1 MATTAVMMLVLFLC
15 FFVIRGFGRT
25 VTRRFSLDGF
35 VLGNV
40 DTVVVGFL
48 LATIGYTLL
57 SIVSTGASTLFA
69 VIGLSLFIAV
79 LSIVSIKHEGFSG
92 YFRLTLIETVP
103 FIVITCLALLNLLE
117 LGFHASPDIYGFAS
131 ATGYFTD
138 DLSYQNLQVDYMIAT
153 GLDQPDWLGNIPGV
167 TNLDAPWNIAD
178 ARLRFTSDL
187 VLGSGRLGCVL
198 IVALFG
204 KIFGAYSALALAL
217 PMLMV
222 FTAWVT
228 AHYGIQIFLKVFASL
243 NTALDGKKLLFVS
256 AITNLVLVVS
266 PISQLL
272 ITEGALPQFWTLA
285 ALSWQI
291 YIGLSFAG
299 QHAAAMQLKPILL
312 LVPGPLFVATSYGT
326 GLILLVPATAL
337 FFLSRIRLKKSDFGK
352 IPKLIAIG
360 LFVTLPAMALAWYL
374 NRYTFIAVISAF
386 ISSGTGAPYNPG
398 YLSITSGLVQ
408 FETGLN
414 YLPLNSAG
422 GGFTTDQNDIQ
433 SAQFQWA
440 LLIFILA
447 LCLARLIRV
456 KKLSLNLFVYLAF
469 SILLTVQSMKLLF
482 PEEPVS
488 TYFYIRSFMNW
499 VVVGLPIMAAVIFAA
514 LPVRTIKQLYT
525 GMKPLAVLVL
535 VIQLPLALTQSYS
548 ARASSVPILPEI
560 RNLHEKLLDNSL
572 IVSELP
578 DHRVFG
584 LGLFGPVFYLSD
596 NWEPKFSAS
605 LHGSKIK
612 NVLYVDLASE
622 NPVRLIGTININREL
637 SGPVSVGELAK
648 LNEFVPNEAYVEV
661 LASH

>member
-1 MATTAVMMLVLFLC
+1 L
-15 FFVIRGFGRT
+15 
-25 VTRRFSLDGF
+25 
-35 VLGNV
+35 
-40 DTVVVGFL
+40 
-48 LATIGYTLL
+48 
-57 SIVSTGASTLFA
+57 
-69 VIGLSLFIAV
+69 
-79 LSIVSIKHEGFSG
+79 KK
-92 YFRLTLIETVP
+92 
-103 FIVITCLALLNLLE
+103 
-117 LGFHASPDIYGFAS
+117 
-131 ATGYFTD
+131 
-138 DLSYQNLQVDYMIAT
+138 SY
-153 GLDQPDWLGNIPGV
+153 
-167 TNLDAPWNIAD
+167 
-178 ARLRFTSDL
+178 
-187 VLGSGRLGCVL
+187 
-198 IVALFG
+198 FG
-204 KIFGAYSALALAL
+204 KIL
-217 PMLMV
+217 
-222 FTAWVT
+222 
-228 AHYGIQIFLKVFASL
+228 
-243 NTALDGKKLLFVS
+243 
-256 AITNLVLVVS
+256 
-266 PISQLL
+266 
-272 ITEGALPQFWTLA
+272 
-285 ALSWQI
+285 
-291 YIGLSFAG
+291 
-299 QHAAAMQLKPILL
+299 
-312 LVPGPLFVATSYGT
+312 
-326 GLILLVPATAL
+326 
-337 FFLSRIRLKKSDFGK
+337 
-352 IPKLIAIG
+352 KLIAIG
-360 LFVTLPAMALAWYL
+360 LFVTLPGMALAWYL

-408 FETGLN
+408 LETGLN

-433 SAQFQWA
+433 FAQFQWV

-456 KKLSLNLFVYLAF
+456 KKLNLTLFVYLAF
-469 SILLTVQSMKLLF
+469 SLLLTVQSMKLLF

-499 VVVGLPIMAAVIFAA
+499 VVAGLPIMAAVIFAA
-514 LPVRTIKQLYT
+514 LPVRTIKQLYA

-560 RNLHEKLLDNSL
+560 RNLQEKLLDNSL

-584 LGLFGPVFYLSD
+584 LGLFGPIFYLSD

-612 NVLYVDLASE
+612 NVVYVDLASE